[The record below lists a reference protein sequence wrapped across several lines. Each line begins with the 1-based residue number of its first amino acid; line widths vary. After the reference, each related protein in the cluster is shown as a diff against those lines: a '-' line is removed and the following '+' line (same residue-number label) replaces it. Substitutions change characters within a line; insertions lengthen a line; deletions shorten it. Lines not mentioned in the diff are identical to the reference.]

1 MEGYENLLETICY
14 VSKQDLELALWMYTS
29 ISCIRRESLH
39 DVCLRACLI
48 CYRERDLR
56 KYHVGRHTVPVGF
69 GYQSPSFQTQ
79 PEPEP
84 EPRGLTP
91 MPDEPMAAEDLLDQ
105 PMSPVSAGGN
115 SQQGI
120 QPAEHKFEEVV
131 CVSTISHGDQAIF
144 SVLLIYPYSH
154 THDHD
159 SASRQLADET
169 RVGHKAHLRLHP
181 QHQ

>member
-1 MEGYENLLETICY
+1 
-14 VSKQDLELALWMYTS
+14 
-29 ISCIRRESLH
+29 
-39 DVCLRACLI
+39 
-48 CYRERDLR
+48 
-56 KYHVGRHTVPVGF
+56 
-69 GYQSPSFQTQ
+69 
-79 PEPEP
+79 
-84 EPRGLTP
+84 

-131 CVSTISHGDQAIF
+131 GVSTISNGDQAIF

-169 RVGHKAHLRLHP
+169 RVGHKTHLRLHP